1 MCVHCYKLL
10 LHKPTIALLWSGLY
24 HIHQLGKEIVR
35 LLNACPTV
43 LDEKNTN
50 ILSVITFSDISK
62 AWASWRLFEGSM
74 WVTCGP
80 YTIEGWNILLVFQK
94 KNQNCYKN
102 MKNLNIWKYVN
113 FIFSKFMTLWK
124 IFHQNCPNFSQ

>member
-24 HIHQLGKEIVR
+24 HIHQLGKEIER

-50 ILSVITFSDISK
+50 ILSVITFSDISSTGTK
-62 AWASWRLFEGSM
+62 TLRDPVHVEILRDI
-74 WVTCGP
+74 V
-80 YTIEGWNILLVFQK
+80 ILLTPD
-94 KNQNCYKN
+94 
-102 MKNLNIWKYVN
+102 L
-113 FIFSKFMTLWK
+113 S
-124 IFHQNCPNFSQ
+124 